1 MAHKSDDAIS
11 SEKMALP
18 LSIISPIDIA
28 RVSRELEA
36 YSEYYHQLELR
47 KNKHSDIKQP
57 KISQL
62 LDNLIELNMLDLTD
76 QNDRDNLRSFIEDI
90 KTSAPVIHASF
101 SVDPSVSFLEK
112 IISYLRKEINQRL
125 LLTIGLQPNI
135 GAGLL
140 LRTQNKYFDFSL
152 KDRLFDASNDL
163 IKLIKET
170 N

>member
-1 MAHKSDDAIS
+1 MALKNNATD
-11 SEKMALP
+11 SEKIVLP
-18 LSIISPIDIA
+18 LSVISPMDIA

-47 KNKHSDIKQP
+47 KNKHSDFKSP
-57 KISQL
+57 KLSQL
-62 LDNLIELNMLDLTD
+62 LDNLLELNMLDLTD
-76 QNDRDNLRSFIEDI
+76 ASDRNNLSIFIDDI
-90 KTSAPVIHASF
+90 KTSAPVMHASF

-112 IISYLRKEINQRL
+112 IIAYLRKEINQKL

-152 KDRLFDASNDL
+152 KDRLADASSEL